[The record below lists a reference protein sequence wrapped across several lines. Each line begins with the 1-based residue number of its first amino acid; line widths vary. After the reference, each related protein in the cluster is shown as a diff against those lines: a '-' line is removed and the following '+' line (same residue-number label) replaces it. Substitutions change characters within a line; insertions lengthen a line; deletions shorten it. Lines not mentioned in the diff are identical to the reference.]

1 MGIGG
6 PFGQQYFANI
16 IAASPHCT
24 PFNHGRLG
32 TSLRRL
38 MDLPWTQKAAFLC
51 RYFYHRYF
59 LWFTSTSDGRYFC
72 IDLGDPYILKARVPG
87 VLTLRYTHIHYI
99 FMIYAFFSLKS
110 FGPKSRLLQ
119 FVASKL
125 GNLECWAGDWELPL
139 NVGYLMLSYF
149 QTFTF
154 LPFFSCAGGDWE
166 LALNVGHESPL
177 GSPKTFPGQQ
187 NFGQSTSWNSAKS
200 WFYSCS
206 ANSYFTLYT

>member
-87 VLTLRYTHIHYI
+87 VLTLRYTFFMSQFTHSFI
-99 FMIYAFFSLKS
+99 FSNFHFFTLFFMRRRWLRTRSQCGTRVAL
-110 FGPKSRLLQ
+110 GLPKDLSRTTKLWSVNELELGKKLILLLLC
-119 FVASKL
+119 K
-125 GNLECWAGDWELPL
+125 
-139 NVGYLMLSYF
+139 
-149 QTFTF
+149 F
-154 LPFFSCAGGDWE
+154 L
-166 LALNVGHESPL
+166 
-177 GSPKTFPGQQ
+177 
-187 NFGQSTSWNSAKS
+187 
-200 WFYSCS
+200 FYS
-206 ANSYFTLYT
+206 LYLDLARHPRCWERWERGETKTEHQDWQ